1 MSVLVTYASM
11 YGATEEIATRVAE
24 TLREAGQEVQVLPVQ
39 EAGDVTR
46 FDAFVIG
53 SAVYFGAWLKDAV
66 KFVEQNQATLST
78 RPVWLF
84 SSGPVGA
91 EARQA
96 AERGDPTPGPK
107 KLPEVMTAIAPH
119 GHHGF
124 YGALD
129 RDRLKL
135 GHKILAALPASRNP
149 WAISGDLRNWSDIE
163 QWAAEIARA
172 FR

>member
-84 SSGPVGA
+84 SSGTGRRGGA
-91 EARQA
+91 AGGRT
-96 AERGDPTPGPK
+96 R
-107 KLPEVMTAIAPH
+107 
-119 GHHGF
+119 
-124 YGALD
+124 
-129 RDRLKL
+129 
-135 GHKILAALPASRNP
+135 
-149 WAISGDLRNWSDIE
+149 
-163 QWAAEIARA
+163 
-172 FR
+172 